1 VTVSTTSAGTSP
13 RTLEQIRAT
22 RVSVSDDVILYALP
36 AYAENEFRTLI
47 AEGAPLDYAVEG
59 AARIAVA
66 EELRRLIEE
75 APEALAITVAKLRAR
90 ADYLDPDGAQ

>member
-1 VTVSTTSAGTSP
+1 VS
-13 RTLEQIRAT
+13 
-22 RVSVSDDVILYALP
+22 DVILYALP
-36 AYAENEFRTLI
+36 AYAENEFRTLL
-47 AEGAPLDYAVEG
+47 AEGAPLDYAAEG

-75 APEALAITVAKLRAR
+75 APDALAITMAKLRDR

>member
-1 VTVSTTSAGTSP
+1 MTATADSP
-13 RTLEQIRAT
+13 RTLAEIRAT

-47 AEGAPLDYAVEG
+47 DEGAPISYAAEG

-75 APEALAITVAKLRAR
+75 APDALAITVAKLRDR